1 MSNTIEI
8 TLPEG
13 IAAPSALDLQLVTA
27 VVEAVTALKCDCRRN
42 WEAVLEK
49 LKSDGWDI
57 RWQLVWSAEARK
69 GRCYEQISG
78 QTLEEVFSGLTQH
91 ALLHTMEGCP

>member
-1 MSNTIEI
+1 MSNKIEI
-8 TLPEG
+8 ALPDG

-27 VVEAVTALKCDCRRN
+27 VVEAVTALKCDCRTH
-42 WEAVLEK
+42 WEAVLER
-49 LKSDGWDI
+49 LESDGWNI

-69 GRCYEQISG
+69 GRCYEQITG
-78 QTLEEVFSGLTQH
+78 RTLDEVFSGLAQH